1 MARVGG
7 ALQSSFFF
15 QSVPPFGILIGSINY
30 NYNMR
35 PFRVG
40 GKPEWNSI
48 SGAMKWT
55 RADIFWKVLNG

>member
-40 GKPEWNSI
+40 ENLSGILYPEQ
-48 SGAMKWT
+48 
-55 RADIFWKVLNG
+55 